1 MRRLFKYFVKW
12 VIQMEDKTLILAG
25 NPNVGKS
32 SVFNYLTHSN
42 QHTGNWTG
50 KTVEVAKSSYKY
62 QDTTYNVYDLPGT
75 YSLNNHSKE
84 EELATEFL
92 KNTYH
97 DVTLIVCDATSLE
110 RNLNLVFQILQIT
123 PKVIICLNLI
133 DEAQRKGIVINIPRL
148 SKLLHVPV
156 IPTSAKKRFGFEK
169 LKEAIANYKLDIP
182 IRYQQEDINT
192 LSTLIAHQTIIQ
204 TKSPDQFIDHKVD
217 HILTHKFFG
226 FLTMFALFILI
237 FWLTITGANYP
248 SEFLFDCFNKF
259 TPHLTKFLTLIH
271 LPLTLIDLLVN
282 GIYKVLTWVLSVMAP
297 PMAIF
302 FPLFTLLEDIGYL
315 PRFAFCLDYCFQKC
329 QSCGKQALTM
339 CMGLGC
345 NAVGV
350 TGCRIIDSKRERLI
364 AILTNAF
371 VPCNGRFPTI
381 IALTSIFIIG
391 LSRNSNIYSAI
402 ILTLIIAFAI
412 FITMLVSKIL
422 SNTILKGEKSSF
434 TIELPPYRLP
444 SIRKIL
450 KESLIT
456 KTLKILYRAIIC
468 SIPAGIIIWLLLHIT
483 LNDTS
488 LLLHLANFF
497 NPFGHLL
504 GLDGVIILAFILGFP
519 ANEIV
524 MPIILMIYLSSNS
537 LIDISNLANLKTILV
552 DNGWTLLTCINFII
566 LSLFHF
572 PCATTILTIKKE
584 TNSWLWTILSV
595 IIPLVVG
602 IILCIFTRTLWLIF

>member
-1 MRRLFKYFVKW
+1 
-12 VIQMEDKTLILAG
+12 
-25 NPNVGKS
+25 
-32 SVFNYLTHSN
+32 
-42 QHTGNWTG
+42 
-50 KTVEVAKSSYKY
+50 
-62 QDTTYNVYDLPGT
+62 
-75 YSLNNHSKE
+75 
-84 EELATEFL
+84 
-92 KNTYH
+92 
-97 DVTLIVCDATSLE
+97 
-110 RNLNLVFQILQIT
+110 
-123 PKVIICLNLI
+123 
-133 DEAQRKGIVINIPRL
+133 
-148 SKLLHVPV
+148 
-156 IPTSAKKRFGFEK
+156 
-169 LKEAIANYKLDIP
+169 
-182 IRYQQEDINT
+182 
-192 LSTLIAHQTIIQ
+192 
-204 TKSPDQFIDHKVD
+204 
-217 HILTHKFFG
+217 
-226 FLTMFALFILI
+226 
-237 FWLTITGANYP
+237 
-248 SEFLFDCFNKF
+248 
-259 TPHLTKFLTLIH
+259 
-271 LPLTLIDLLVN
+271 
-282 GIYKVLTWVLSVMAP
+282 
-297 PMAIF
+297 
-302 FPLFTLLEDIGYL
+302 
-315 PRFAFCLDYCFQKC
+315 
-329 QSCGKQALTM
+329 
-339 CMGLGC
+339 
-345 NAVGV
+345 
-350 TGCRIIDSKRERLI
+350 
-364 AILTNAF
+364 
-371 VPCNGRFPTI
+371 
-381 IALTSIFIIG
+381 
-391 LSRNSNIYSAI
+391 
-402 ILTLIIAFAI
+402 
-412 FITMLVSKIL
+412 MLVSKIL